1 MDTIKQTLLKKGFTN
16 AQAEFY
22 LNVLYDSTVERLVEN
37 FVEAASQEYLVGHA
51 DAVGAFDIEV
61 E

>member
-1 MDTIKQTLLKKGFTN
+1 MDTIKQTLLNKGFTN

-22 LNVLYDSTVERLVEN
+22 LDVLYDSAVERLVEN
-37 FVEAASQEYLVGHA
+37 FVEAASREYLMGHA